1 MSGTKSTQA
10 PFPRGTTS
18 QLLSSQGRINLWHKT
33 EPEPHTVVS
42 CKKPGVSE
50 LPLCQKTC
58 RWCHLPSHGPLRDP
72 VTPTPWGQPLAARP
86 QCRTTSRLS
95 PHPQHS
101 LPGPSAH
108 PFKMAAQTCLRA
120 ASHSALC
127 CSPFLPVPGDT
138 QTCKEASAL

>member
-1 MSGTKSTQA
+1 MSGAKSTQA
-10 PFPRGTTS
+10 PFPSGTTS

-95 PHPQHS
+95 PHPQHPIQNGS
-101 LPGPSAH
+101 PDVPACCQPLGPVL
-108 PFKMAAQTCLRA
+108 Q
-120 ASHSALC
+120 
-127 CSPFLPVPGDT
+127 PVPPCARGHPDMQGGFST
-138 QTCKEASAL
+138 IGKFVW